1 MPSKL
6 HLAEDESFV
15 FGRSRET
22 AAKLIEAAAEQGLQS
37 RVRTTF
43 KGYIVPTSILSSA
56 LGVEVADAPSVTA
69 AATQVPETETSGR
82 PEESEEVELFDPSDH
97 TVDEVEAYLATAD
110 DAERERVL
118 AAEKAGKARKS
129 LHASDT
135 EEGK

>member
-15 FGRSRET
+15 PGRSRET

-43 KGYIVPTSILSSA
+43 KGYIVPTSILPSD
-56 LGVEVADAPSVTA
+56 VEEAEAPSVTA

-82 PEESEEVELFDPSDH
+82 PEETAGAEFDPSDH